1 MIYSIKYN
9 KHSAIIKEAQEIRI
23 KLNINDLSIF
33 TTFIPEHI
41 NQRIVICID
50 DLEECIN
57 NKYIKKISNIVEEK
71 YPKANVAIRLSE
83 YEEELLPQ
91 LKECKID
98 FFFNKF
104 INNWEEL
111 HKYINLGVSDLYIVE
126 DLCFELDKVKNL
138 VNNIKIRTFPNVSQ
152 KKVIETSPI
161 KTFFIRPEDVN
172 TYSKYVDILEFF
184 GDGKKDEI
192 YYKIYN
198 NDKKWYGDL
207 QELIIDLGEEVD
219 SRFIIPKFAEKRIKC
234 GRKCLKGDNCK
245 ICDRILELS
254 QNLKESK
261 LIVRVDKEEKDNG

>member
-9 KHSAIIKEAQEIRI
+9 KHNTIIKEAQEIRI
-23 KLNINDLSIF
+23 KLDMNDLSIF

-57 NKYIKKISNIVEEK
+57 NKYIKKISNIIEEK
-71 YPKANVAIRLSE
+71 YPKANIAIRLSE

-91 LKECKID
+91 LKECKTD

-126 DLCFELDKVKNL
+126 DLCFELDKVKKI

-152 KKVIETSPI
+152 KRVIETSPI

-172 TYSKYVDILEFF
+172 IYSKYVDILEFF

-198 NDKKWYGDL
+198 NDRKWYGDL
-207 QELIIDLGEEVD
+207 QELIIDLGEEID

-261 LIVRVDKEEKDNG
+261 LIVRIDKEEKNNG